1 MTDDKKIT
9 DIQNSA
15 KRKVKRQ
22 KYFTIFFIVV
32 IVLLFAV
39 IAFANLF
46 HIKQVKVSGI
56 SAAVPY
62 SSEDVIKYLNLGE
75 KTNLVTFDT
84 DKAKRSLSYE
94 FPYIEKIEIK
104 KDFPSTLEIIIT
116 EDKGTLYLDIGE
128 DTFVLSSGGKV
139 LEITS
144 DPFYDGK
151 SRTELLVNGVK
162 RCVCGES
169 LVFARDDMFDIL
181 VSITEQLEK
190 YDLSEKITKLDIR
203 DKFDVRLMYDN
214 RFEIK
219 FGTFENA
226 ENKMK
231 LFSEMIK
238 NKIWEDSTG
247 VIDISDG
254 TKALVKFTGN
264 VAN

>member
-15 KRKVKRQ
+15 KRKAKRQ
-22 KYFTIFFIVV
+22 KYFTIFFIAV

-39 IAFANLF
+39 IAFGKLF
-46 HIKQVKVSGI
+46 YIKQVKVSGI

-62 SSEDVIKYLNLGE
+62 SNEDVIEFLNLGE
-75 KTNLVTFDT
+75 KTNLITFDS
-84 DKAKRSLSYE
+84 DKAMRSLSYE

-116 EDKGTLYLDIGE
+116 EDKGTLFLELGE

-139 LEITS
+139 LEITA

-151 SRTELLVNGVK
+151 TRTELIAEGVK

-169 LVFARDDMFDIL
+169 LVFAKNETFEIL
-181 VSITEQLEK
+181 VSITTQLEK
-190 YDLSEKITKLDIR
+190 YSLTEKITKLDIR

-226 ENKMK
+226 ENIDK